1 MIMHALHRK
10 LLRRLGV
17 VFVALGLIAFLALVF
32 FALPAAAA
40 TEYEK
45 HADGLTVYLGVVPA
59 ELLRGKAD
67 HLATMHGG
75 LPSGSGSHHVL
86 ISVFDERT
94 GKQIDDATVEGRV
107 SSLGLGETRRILEPM
122 KIGDTTTYGNF
133 FPMTFPGPFVV
144 RVSIR
149 RSGQERPTQVQFNYA
164 HPK

>member
-1 MIMHALHRK
+1 MHASRRK
-10 LLRRLGV
+10 LSRRAGV
-17 VFVALGLIAFLALVF
+17 TVVALGFIAFLALVF

-45 HADGLTVYLGVVPA
+45 HADGLAVYLGVVPA
-59 ELLRGKAD
+59 ELLRGKAE

-75 LPSGSGSHHVL
+75 LPWGGGSHHVL

-94 GKQIDDATVEGRV
+94 ERQLDDAMVEARV
-107 SSLGLGETRRILEPM
+107 GPLGLGETARVLMPM

-133 FPMTFPGPFVV
+133 FPMAGAGPFIV

-149 RSGQERPTQVQFNYA
+149 RPGQERPTRVQFNYA